1 MRRCPMPNTTALNK
15 LGWMLGCMH
24 SEAAKRDAPVFRAER
39 RTRGSP
45 FKILVFTMLSART
58 KDGTTIDAVERLF
71 SEAGTPDKI
80 LALGQKRLE
89 KLLYGVG
96 FYRVKAKNLLV
107 ICRRIKENKGRVPD
121 TLGGMLALP
130 GVGRKTANIVLARAF
145 GKSTLG
151 VDVHVHRISNRLG
164 IVRTKKP
171 EETERALVNS
181 VPGKY
186 LRTLNRDF
194 VAFGQ
199 TVCTPLR
206 PKCGI
211 CPLNQ
216 LCHRVGVKEPCER
229 CRFGRRS

>member
-1 MRRCPMPNTTALNK
+1 MRNKAALERV
-15 LGWMLGCMH
+15 GWMLGRMH
-24 SEAAKRDAPVFRAER
+24 AEAAKRGAPVFHAER

-71 SEAGTPDKI
+71 MEAGTPDQI

-89 KLLYGVG
+89 KVLYGVG
-96 FYRVKAKNLLV
+96 FYRVKAKNLLA
-107 ICRRIKENKGRVPD
+107 ICRMVAASGGRVPD
-121 TLGGMLALP
+121 TIEGMLALP

-145 GKSTLG
+145 GKSALG

-171 EETERALVNS
+171 EETERALLKA

-199 TVCTPLR
+199 TVCTPPR

-216 LCHRVGVKEPCER
+216 LCHRVGVKEPCGR